1 MFKNNIRYFKNLQ
14 KGLENSWR
22 HNMFYSS
29 QDKAQKDR
37 FLFQNMIAAP
47 FSTIQQDIVWNEVRN
62 VFLKDEKMQMKNN
75 RYVELVLLP
84 EIFITIYQKF
94 FSLDKQSAENY
105 IKDFGNMA
113 NDKSPESS
121 LLI

>member
-1 MFKNNIRYFKNLQ
+1 
-14 KGLENSWR
+14 
-22 HNMFYSS
+22 MFYSS
-29 QDKAQKDR
+29 QDKAQKDH

-94 FSLDKQSAENY
+94 FSLDKQTAENY

-113 NDKSPESS
+113 NDESPESS